1 MTRTISAVAIVA
13 VGGVLAACPSGA
25 PAPVGPVASSS
36 TPAPIDVTPPAPS
49 TSVTDTAPSG
59 SASTIAVPGKA
70 VKSPIFSGDSCNKD
84 EECAPVAQ
92 CHSNACVALANTG
105 SMKPGMLCTMD
116 CRINVLG
123 VGCRSTG
130 PRQPEQELCPTGTA
144 GGEL

>member
-1 MTRTISAVAIVA
+1 VA

-70 VKSPIFSGDSCNKD
+70 VKSPIFSADSCNKD

-92 CHSNACVALANTG
+92 CHSNQCVALANAGT
-105 SMKPGMLCTMD
+105 MKPGMLCTMD
-116 CRINVLG
+116 CRGGTVDCGFNHC
-123 VGCRSTG
+123 GCSEA
-130 PRQPEQELCPTGTA
+130 P
-144 GGEL
+144 GGGKKCALLPGSKP